1 MSSSEQSLAWRE
13 SLSEPPRK
21 IRDLEVALTPVA
33 SLKPGPSKARTHS
46 KKQITQIAKSIETF
60 GWTNPIL
67 TDEENRV
74 LAGQA
79 RLEAAKQMGLLT
91 APVIRLTDMTEAQK
105 RAYVLADNKLAEL
118 AGWDQ
123 AALALEFK
131 AIIQI
136 DAVFDLTDIGFETG
150 EIDFAIS
157 EPNTTEDRDEAEQKS
172 EIDPDRPI
180 VTRRG
185 DVWQVGPHHLGCGD
199 ALILDDL
206 ARLMGD
212 EAAAMVFTD
221 VPYNLPISGFVSGHG
236 AVTHDE
242 FAMASGEMTE
252 AQFTDFLR
260 KVMAN
265 LVEATI
271 PGSIHFHCVDW
282 RHIYELLTAGREA
295 YTELKNICVWAKTN
309 AGMGSLYRSQHELV
323 AVFKNGTAPHI
334 NHVEL
339 GRYGRNRSNVW
350 TYAGVNTFGPER
362 DNLAIHPTV
371 KPVAMIEDAIM
382 DCSDRG
388 DAILDAFCG
397 SGSTLIAAENTGRR
411 GFGLEIEPKYVDAAL
426 RRFRDLF
433 GVEPVRVA
441 DGQTLKQLE

>member
-1 MSSSEQSLAWRE
+1 MSEL
-13 SLSEPPRK
+13 PHK
-21 IRDLEVALTPVA
+21 IRDLEVTLTPIA
-33 SLKPGPSKARTHS
+33 WLKSGPSQARTHS
-46 KKQITQIAKSIETF
+46 NKQIAQIAKSIETF
-60 GWTNPIL
+60 GWTNPII
-67 TDEENRV
+67 TDEDNRV

-79 RLEAAKQMGLLT
+79 RVEAAKRLDLVKV
-91 APVIRLTDMTEAQK
+91 PVIRVSDMTEAQK
-105 RAYVLADNKLAEL
+105 RAYVIADNKLAEL
-118 AGWDQ
+118 AGWDR
-123 AALALEFK
+123 AVLALEFK
-131 AIIQI
+131 AIVEI
-136 DAVFDLTDIGFETG
+136 DADFDLTDIGFETG
-150 EIDFAIS
+150 EIDFIIGESQSA
-157 EPNTTEDRDEAEQKS
+157 ENEDGVEGANAAEADHQP
-172 EIDPDRPI
+172 EIDPKRPL
-180 VTRRG
+180 VTQRG
-185 DVWQVGPHHLGCGD
+185 DVWQVGTHRLACGD
-199 ALILDDL
+199 ALNIDDL
-206 ARLMGD
+206 AQLMGD
-212 EAAAMVFTD
+212 EPAKMVFTD
-221 VPYNLPISGFVSGHG
+221 VPYNLPIGGFVSGHG

-252 AQFTDFLR
+252 TEFTDFLR

-265 LVEATI
+265 LVTATT
-271 PGSIHFHCVDW
+271 PGSIHFHCIDW
-282 RHIYELLTAGREA
+282 RHIYEMLTAGREA
-295 YTELKNICVWAKTN
+295 YSELKNLCVWAKTN

-323 AVFKNGTAPHI
+323 AVFKSGTAPHI
-334 NHVEL
+334 NHVAL

-397 SGSTLIAAENTGRR
+397 SGSTLIAAERAGRR

>member
-1 MSSSEQSLAWRE
+1 M
-13 SLSEPPRK
+13 PDDPIK
-21 IRDLEVALTPVA
+21 IRDLEVQLIAIGK
-33 SLKPGPSKARTHS
+33 LKPSPSKARTHS

-79 RLEAAKQMGLLT
+79 RLGAAKQLGLLT

-131 AIIQI
+131 AIIEI
-136 DAVFDLTDIGFETG
+136 DAHFDLTNIGFETG

-157 EPNTTEDRDEAEQKS
+157 EANTTEGPDEAEQKP
-172 EIDPDRPI
+172 EIDPERPI
-180 VTRRG
+180 ITRRG
-185 DVWQVGPHHLGCGD
+185 DVWQVGPHRLGCGD
-199 ALILDDL
+199 ALILDNL
-206 ARLMGD
+206 AQLMGD

-252 AQFTDFLR
+252 AEFTNFLR

-265 LVEATI
+265 LVTATT
-271 PGSIHFHCVDW
+271 PGSIHFHCIDW

-295 YTELKNICVWAKTN
+295 YSELKNLCVWAKTN

-323 AVFKNGTAPHI
+323 AVFKSGTAPHV
-334 NHVEL
+334 NNVEL
-339 GRYGRNRSNVW
+339 ARYGRNRSNVW
-350 TYAGVNTFGPER
+350 TYAGVNSFGAER
-362 DNLAIHPTV
+362 ANLAIHPTV

-382 DCSDRG
+382 DCSNRG

-426 RRFRDLF
+426 RRFRDLC
-433 GVEPVRVA
+433 GVEPVRIS
-441 DGQTLKQLE
+441 DGRTLKQLE